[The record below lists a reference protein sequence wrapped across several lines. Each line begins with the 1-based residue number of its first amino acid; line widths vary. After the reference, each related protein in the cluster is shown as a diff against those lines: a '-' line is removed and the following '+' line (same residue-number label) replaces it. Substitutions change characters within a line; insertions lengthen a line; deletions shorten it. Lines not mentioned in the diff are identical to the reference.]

1 MIKSGF
7 SRLWSRD
14 CMGLWASHPDHET
27 RPNAILTGGFDFIE
41 CFTITFLRTHSWL
54 NWVDFNWSK
63 KMYWWSAGPI
73 TCTLVFRWSCQC
85 WDGSSTLNQ
94 QYMVWTWWSAGQSSV
109 RFRWS
114 CTFSVGQ
121 GPPDHWLFWPLLIC
135 QYWLD
140 FGKYSYTGQQ
150 PEWKHC
156 ELPWGASS
164 DCLQISVS
172 DQSWPWEYIVF
183 FSRIQKLFKGV
194 GSVCPHPHSNIEW
207 NSEWFYAGSYNHTL
221 FWSIWLSYR
230 TFRDINHCRYTAI
243 CSSLQTPKTVWFQ
256 QGVGVKSGDVARL

>member
-1 MIKSGF
+1 
-7 SRLWSRD
+7 
-14 CMGLWASHPDHET
+14 
-27 RPNAILTGGFDFIE
+27 
-41 CFTITFLRTHSWL
+41 
-54 NWVDFNWSK
+54 
-63 KMYWWSAGPI
+63 MYWWSAGPI

-94 QYMVWTWWSAGQSSV
+94 QYLVWTWWLAWPSSV
-109 RFRWS
+109 RFRWF

-140 FGKYSYTGQQ
+140 FGKYSCTGQQ

-164 DCLQISVS
+164 D
-172 DQSWPWEYIVF
+172 QSWPCRAWEYIVF
-183 FSRIQKLFKGV
+183 SAESKNFLRG
-194 GSVCPHPHSNIEW
+194 GSVCPHPPFKYWMEQWVVLCRVIQ
-207 NSEWFYAGSYNHTL
+207 YHTL

-230 TFRDINHCRYTAI
+230 TFRDINHCIYTAI

-256 QGVGVKSGDVARL
+256 QGVGVMSGDVASYNEKTF

>member
-14 CMGLWASHPDHET
+14 CMGLWASYPDHET
-27 RPNAILTGGFDFIE
+27 RPNVILTGGK
-41 CFTITFLRTHSWL
+41 
-54 NWVDFNWSK
+54 N
-63 KMYWWSAGPI
+63 YWWSAGPI
-73 TCTLVFRWSCQC
+73 TCTLVCRWSCQC

-114 CTFSVGQ
+114 CTFSVCQ
-121 GPPDHWLFWPLLIC
+121 GPPDHWSFLSLLIC

-140 FGKYSYTGQQ
+140 FGKYSYTGKQ

-183 FSRIQKLFKGV
+183 FSRIQKLLGRWGGECLSSPPFKYWMV
-194 GSVCPHPHSNIEW
+194 QRVVLCRVIHL
-207 NSEWFYAGSYNHTL
+207 YNHTH

-230 TFRDINHCRYTAI
+230 TFRGINHCRYTAI

-256 QGVGVKSGDVARL
+256 HSRV

>member
-1 MIKSGF
+1 MSQL
-7 SRLWSRD
+7 SRPWD
-14 CMGLWASHPDHET
+14 QTKC
-27 RPNAILTGGFDFIE
+27 N
-41 CFTITFLRTHSWL
+41 
-54 NWVDFNWSK
+54 FNWWEK
-63 KMYWWSAGPI
+63 NYWWSAGPI

-94 QYMVWTWWSAGQSSV
+94 QYMVWTWLARWSAGQSSV

-150 PEWKHC
+150 PEWKNC
-156 ELPWGASS
+156 ELPWGAS
-164 DCLQISVS
+164 SVS

-183 FSRIQKLFKGV
+183 FSRIQKLVVKGV
-194 GSVCPHPHSNIEW
+194 FCPHPPFKYWMEQWVVLCRVIQS
-207 NSEWFYAGSYNHTL
+207 HTL
-221 FWSIWLSYR
+221 LVMSDWVTEHFGTSI
-230 TFRDINHCRYTAI
+230 
-243 CSSLQTPKTVWFQ
+243 TVNILPF
-256 QGVGVKSGDVARL
+256 VPAYNPPRLYDFSRV